1 MIYCIYKGYN
11 IHMYIQWDMMQQLTR
26 FMLDS
31 VNQKNNVD
39 FTSEHDLN
47 ELYHL

>member
-1 MIYCIYKGYN
+1 
-11 IHMYIQWDMMQQLTR
+11 MMQQLTR

-39 FTSEHDLN
+39 FTSEHDDFIN
-47 ELYHL
+47 E